1 MLVGAVVAVMQGG
14 LGLLGVGGS
23 GSANE
28 LTFSKVEKEYDHHPA
43 ESDELELGL
52 GLGLGLSLGGGG
64 SGKSKGSAWGEC
76 GRILTAKDFPSA
88 VSGTKRAADSV
99 SHEGGSPPSIRFNIY
114 VA

>member
-1 MLVGAVVAVMQGG
+1 MQGG

-43 ESDELELGL
+43 ESDELEL

>member
-43 ESDELELGL
+43 ESDELEL